1 MTKIILSGCNGHMG
15 QVIARL
21 ASTDESVKIVLGCD
35 INTQMKNSFSAIAQ
49 AADGG
54 GFADAADAVIDF
66 SHPSNFE
73 NVVSYCKRTK
83 TPLVMATTGLSDEQK
98 AELVSLSESVAVF
111 FSANMSLGVNLLV
124 SLAKK
129 AAEILGDSFDI
140 EIIEKHHNQKID
152 APSGTALMIA
162 DELSESLSET
172 PKYVYDRHSVRRKR
186 SKNEIGIHS
195 VRGGTIV
202 GEHDV
207 IFAGTD
213 EIVEIRHT
221 AMSKEIFAA
230 GSLKAAKFISGKKA
244 GMYDMADIVKE

>member
-1 MTKIILSGCNGHMG
+1 
-15 QVIARL
+15 
-21 ASTDESVKIVLGCD
+21 
-35 INTQMKNSFSAIAQ
+35 
-49 AADGG
+49 
-54 GFADAADAVIDF
+54 
-66 SHPSNFE
+66 
-73 NVVSYCKRTK
+73 
-83 TPLVMATTGLSDEQK
+83 
-98 AELVSLSESVAVF
+98 
-111 FSANMSLGVNLLV
+111 MSLGVNLLV